1 MKREKNFYYFL
12 TMIIFIICFT
22 TSIILACRT
31 IKVGKLAVGAS
42 ILFYPMTYFI
52 ATLFAERYGK
62 EKTFMMFNYAV
73 FALIFMAIMLT
84 ITSCIPIYGA
94 YDGLDKIFN
103 IDFKLIFASILAF
116 YASQFLNLKIY
127 YYLEGYKGFKFLISG
142 VIAITIDSFLFIM
155 LSNIGVL
162 SLGDSFVKF
171 INQFIMG
178 IVMVIFYTL
187 CFTYLVDSVIK
198 SNKKELELEIE
209 KPKINKNT
217 SKKSTTKKETKKSI
231 LFILMPYNPSVYG
244 ELEVPSPLFI
254 KTFDFRY
261 KTGLTKAD
269 SCSITH
275 FFTGLPYLLVIQ

>member
-31 IKVGKLAVGAS
+31 IKIGKLAVGAS

-84 ITSCIPIYGA
+84 ITSCIPVYGP
-94 YDGLDKIFN
+94 YDGLDKVFN
-103 IDFKLIFASILAF
+103 MDYKLIFASILAF

-198 SNKKELELEIE
+198 NNKKEKELELEIE
-209 KPKINKNT
+209 KPKVKKTT
-217 SKKSTTKKETKKSI
+217 SKKRTTKKETK
-231 LFILMPYNPSVYG
+231 
-244 ELEVPSPLFI
+244 
-254 KTFDFRY
+254 
-261 KTGLTKAD
+261 
-269 SCSITH
+269 
-275 FFTGLPYLLVIQ
+275 

>member
-1 MKREKNFYYFL
+1 
-12 TMIIFIICFT
+12 
-22 TSIILACRT
+22 
-31 IKVGKLAVGAS
+31 
-42 ILFYPMTYFI
+42 
-52 ATLFAERYGK
+52 
-62 EKTFMMFNYAV
+62 MFNYAV

-171 INQFIMG
+171 IN

-209 KPKINKNT
+209 KPKVKKTT
-217 SKKSTTKKETKKSI
+217 SKKRTTKKETK
-231 LFILMPYNPSVYG
+231 
-244 ELEVPSPLFI
+244 
-254 KTFDFRY
+254 
-261 KTGLTKAD
+261 
-269 SCSITH
+269 
-275 FFTGLPYLLVIQ
+275 

>member
-31 IKVGKLAVGAS
+31 IKVGKLAVTAS

-127 YYLEGYKGFKFLISG
+127 YYLEGYKGFKFLI
-142 VIAITIDSFLFIM
+142 
-155 LSNIGVL
+155 
-162 SLGDSFVKF
+162 
-171 INQFIMG
+171 
-178 IVMVIFYTL
+178 Y
-187 CFTYLVDSVIK
+187 
-198 SNKKELELEIE
+198 
-209 KPKINKNT
+209 
-217 SKKSTTKKETKKSI
+217 
-231 LFILMPYNPSVYG
+231 
-244 ELEVPSPLFI
+244 
-254 KTFDFRY
+254 
-261 KTGLTKAD
+261 
-269 SCSITH
+269 
-275 FFTGLPYLLVIQ
+275 

>member
-1 MKREKNFYYFL
+1 MKKEKNFYYFL

-31 IKVGKLAVGAS
+31 IKIGKLAVGAS

-52 ATLFAERYGK
+52 ATLLAERYGK

-84 ITSCIPIYGA
+84 ITSCIPVYGP
-94 YDGLDKIFN
+94 YDGLDKVFN
-103 IDFKLIFASILAF
+103 MDYKLIFASILAF
-116 YASQFLNLKIY
+116 YVSQFLNLKIY

-198 SNKKELELEIE
+198 NNKKEKELELETE
-209 KPKINKNT
+209 KPKVKKTT
-217 SKKSTTKKETKKSI
+217 SKKRTTKKETK
-231 LFILMPYNPSVYG
+231 
-244 ELEVPSPLFI
+244 
-254 KTFDFRY
+254 
-261 KTGLTKAD
+261 
-269 SCSITH
+269 
-275 FFTGLPYLLVIQ
+275 

>member
-1 MKREKNFYYFL
+1 MKKEKNFYYFL

-31 IKVGKLAVGAS
+31 IKIGKLAVTAS

-84 ITSCIPIYGA
+84 ITSCIPVYGP
-94 YDGLDKIFN
+94 YDGLDKVFN
-103 IDFKLIFASILAF
+103 MDYKLIFASILAF
-116 YASQFLNLKIY
+116 YVSQFLNLKIY

-162 SLGDSFVKF
+162 SLGDSFVRF

-187 CFTYLVDSVIK
+187 CFTYLVNSVIK
-198 SNKKELELEIE
+198 NNKKEKELELETE
-209 KPKINKNT
+209 KPKVKKTT
-217 SKKSTTKKETKKSI
+217 SKKRTTKKETK
-231 LFILMPYNPSVYG
+231 
-244 ELEVPSPLFI
+244 
-254 KTFDFRY
+254 
-261 KTGLTKAD
+261 
-269 SCSITH
+269 
-275 FFTGLPYLLVIQ
+275 